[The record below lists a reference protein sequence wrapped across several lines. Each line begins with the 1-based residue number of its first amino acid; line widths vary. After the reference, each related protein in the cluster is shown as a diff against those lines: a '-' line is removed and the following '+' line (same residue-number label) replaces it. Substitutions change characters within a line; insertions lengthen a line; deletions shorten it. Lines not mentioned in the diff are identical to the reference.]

1 MSTSISAT
9 VLARVRSKDPL
20 SFWLAVWFG
29 CGLVPLAPGTAGTIG
44 AIPIYLALRSHGPLP
59 VIAAACLATA
69 VGVWTAD
76 RVAKESGMKDPQ
88 IVVIDEVAGVLFTL
102 AAAPTTTTGLVAG
115 FVLFRLFDQ
124 FKPFPSRWCELHLP
138 GGWGIVFDDVAAGA
152 WGALVLMIGRYFGW
166 I

>member
-1 MSTSISAT
+1 
-9 VLARVRSKDPL
+9 
-20 SFWLAVWFG
+20 
-29 CGLVPLAPGTAGTIG
+29 
-44 AIPIYLALRSHGPLP
+44 
-59 VIAAACLATA
+59 
-69 VGVWTAD
+69 VWTAD